1 MLHGLGFQDAT
12 ANLEMNTLTEFYKL
26 GITNVLKPDLVH
38 ISKGVKSER
47 A

>member
-1 MLHGLGFQDAT
+1 
-12 ANLEMNTLTEFYKL
+12 MNTLTDFYKL

-38 ISKGVKSER
+38 ISKGVEVRTWSIEE